1 MLKKSIIFFS
11 FSFFSIYL
19 SGQSLILE
27 SKDSIAYVNSIVG
40 EQAKGDIT
48 MKNISS
54 SSKDYYLVR
63 SKVGSSG
70 LVDSNY
76 FCWDLCYPT
85 FAGQSQGTVTIAAGA
100 VAYDFSG
107 YAYVRDTNAVG
118 QDTVWYTVINAT
130 DASDTLRIYM
140 VYRFSK
146 TFDLP
151 DDYQEK
157 FSVFPNPVGNES
169 LNVMFSTLNISSEL
183 LIVDL
188 RGLIVSRVSIAPSS
202 DHIILNPYDYGLKPG
217 IYSLQRNSSLGM
229 WNFGKLIVH

>member
-1 MLKKSIIFFS
+1 MLRIISTLFVIFFS
-11 FSFFSIYL
+11 L
-19 SGQSLILE
+19 QVSGQSLILD
-27 SKDSIAYVNSIVG
+27 SKDSIACVNSMVG

-48 MKNISS
+48 LKNISS

-140 VYRFSK
+140 VYCFSK

-151 DDYQEK
+151 DNAKEYC
-157 FSVFPNPVGNES
+157 SIFPNPVGNES
-169 LNVMFSTLNISSEL
+169 LNIALSPLNISSEL

-188 RGLIVSRVSIAPSS
+188 RGLIVSRVSIAPSA
-202 DHIILNPYDYGLKPG
+202 DRIIFNPYDYGLKPG
-217 IYSLQRNSSLGM
+217 MYSLQRNSSMGI
-229 WNFGKLIVH
+229 WNLEKLIVH